1 MALAKRRGETM
12 PVYKEYRRHDRWTP
26 HLLSEVVP
34 WRAVIAPGV
43 VLQKDRHGLQRTYA
57 VRGPDV
63 QGETPEV
70 QGALMLQA
78 NQVLKR
84 MGGRWMLQ
92 SEAQRRRV
100 TALQEVS
107 WQHPVAALIDAEQRQ
122 RLLTT
127 PGSRETAY
135 FMTLTWFPPSA
146 STRSGVRWLMRGPG
160 AVQSGNDES
169 ASIREFVTQADALME
184 LLKGMLAVCR
194 PLTTSETLTYLHN
207 CVSDRWQTVGH
218 PACLTD
224 IDTQLCDAP
233 WVGGWYPQL
242 GTWYVRTCSVLGYP
256 AQSSVGVVRTIDA
269 ADVDY
274 RWCTRWVGLEKHIQA
289 GILRKTQG
297 AWIGQERS
305 FMARIAE
312 SVSNQPTRMLNTDA
326 TNKAEQAD
334 AARQEIGA
342 DVVAYG
348 EFTSTVTV
356 WDAEADK
363 ADAKLSTVMA
373 AFAAQGF
380 VTTAERHHA
389 TAAWLSSHPGNRLD
403 NVRRSHHHSLTL
415 AHLCPGLTATWP
427 GPRRDAYLD
436 AGPWFFTHTEG
447 STLFRVVNHVRDVGH
462 FLVLGATG
470 AGKSTYGNYLRSQ
483 WLQYPHAQA
492 KLFDL
497 DGHGRLLTYLL
508 GGTWYDLGSPAL
520 RFQPLRHVDDPL
532 KRGLAVQW
540 LLDLLE
546 EYHVSLTAPVMAY
559 VGSNLTKLAQLAPER
574 RTLSQLVTLMADG
587 SRDTELKAKSGR
599 MDAQGISHP
608 DVDLKALV
616 TLHYEVRT
624 VLKRFTVDGEY
635 GGMFDG
641 TEDAFDANPIQTFEL
656 RSLLQRPR
664 LLGPV
669 LRYVLTQVE
678 LQMSTDAPMLL
689 LLDDA
694 AIPWAVKKIEDKSK
708 EWMMTT
714 RKKSV
719 SLGFMTH
726 SLSQVFDS
734 PLGALLEEGCP
745 TRFMLPNPSALEP
758 AIAAIYTRLGLSD
771 NAIRLIAT
779 ARPQRDVYYACTELG
794 QRLFQLP
801 LGPLALACL
810 ARNSAADHALMD
822 ALMTK
827 EGPEGFAA
835 AWLRTNGFG
844 KEADNVETRDPST
857 HPACNLG

>member
-1 MALAKRRGETM
+1 M
-12 PVYKEYRRHDRWTP
+12 PVYAEYVPRPSRQAAHVSDVT
-26 HLLSEVVP
+26 P
-34 WRAVIAPGV
+34 WRAIIAPGV
-43 VLQKDRHGLQRTYA
+43 VLQKDRHGLQRSYA

-78 NQVLKR
+78 NEVLKR
-84 MGGRWMLQ
+84 LGGRWVLQ
-92 SEAQRRRV
+92 SEAQRGRV
-100 TALQEVS
+100 AALPDVA
-107 WQHPVAALIDAEQRQ
+107 WVHPVAACIDGEQRQ

-135 FMTLTWFPPSA
+135 FMTLTWYPPSQ
-146 STRSGVRWLMRGPG
+146 STRSGLRWLMTGPG
-160 AVQSGNDES
+160 KVRAGDEQS
-169 ASIREFVTQADALME
+169 ASIREFVEQADYLME
-184 LLKGMLAVCR
+184 LLRGMLATCR
-194 PLTTSETLTYLHN
+194 PLTTAETLTYLHN
-207 CVSDRWQTVGH
+207 CVSDRWHTVGH
-218 PACLTD
+218 LACLAD
-224 IDTQLCDAP
+224 IDAQLADTP
-233 WVGGWYPQL
+233 WWGGWYPQL
-242 GTWYVRTCSVLGYP
+242 GDWHVRTCSVMGYP
-256 AQSSVGVVRTIDA
+256 AQSSVGVVRTLDA
-269 ADVDY
+269 AECDY
-274 RWCTRWVGLEKHIQA
+274 RWCTRWVGLEKHVQA

-297 AWIGQERS
+297 AWMGQERS

-312 SVSNQPTRMLNTDA
+312 SISHQPTRVMNNDA

-334 AARQEIGA
+334 AARQEVGA

-348 EFTSTVTV
+348 DFTSTVTV
-356 WDAEADK
+356 WDADPDTAE
-363 ADAKLSTVMA
+363 AKLKVVMA

-380 VTTAERHHA
+380 VTTAERHNA
-389 TAAWLSSHPGNRLD
+389 TAAWLSTHPGNRLD
-403 NVRRSHHHSLTL
+403 NVHRSHQHSLTL

-436 AGPWFFTHTEG
+436 AGPWFHAHTEG

-470 AGKSTYGNYLRSQ
+470 AGKSTFGNFLRSQ
-483 WLQYPHAQA
+483 WLQYAHAQA

-508 GGTWYDLGSPAL
+508 GGMWYDLGSPAL
-520 RFQPLRHVDDPL
+520 RFQPLRHVDDPIR
-532 KRGLAVQW
+532 RGLAVQW
-540 LLDLLE
+540 VLDLLD
-546 EYHVSLTAPVMAY
+546 EYHVPLTAPVLAY
-559 VGSNLTKLAQLAPER
+559 VGSNLTKLAQLSPAR
-574 RTLSQLVTLMADG
+574 RTLSQLVTMMADG
-587 SRDTELKAKSGR
+587 SRATELKAKAGR

-616 TLHYEVRT
+616 TLQYEIRT
-624 VLKRFTVDGEY
+624 VLSRFTTNGEY
-635 GGMFDG
+635 GGLFDG
-641 TEDAFDANPIQTFEL
+641 MEDAFDANPVQTFEL

-745 TRFMLPNPSALEP
+745 TRFFLPMPAALEP
-758 AIAAIYTRLGLSD
+758 NIAAIYTRLGLSH
-771 NAIRLIAT
+771 NAIRTIAT

-794 QRLFQLP
+794 QRLFHLP
-801 LGPLALACL
+801 LGPLALTCL
-810 ARNSAADHALMD
+810 ARNSADDHATMD
-822 ALMTK
+822 RLFAA
-827 EGPEGFAA
+827 EGREGFAA
-835 AWLRTNGFG
+835 AWLRHNGYD
-844 KEADNVETRDPST
+844 KEACDVEQWM
-857 HPACNLG
+857 HPPALAYAD

>member
-1 MALAKRRGETM
+1 
-12 PVYKEYRRHDRWTP
+12 
-26 HLLSEVVP
+26 
-34 WRAVIAPGV
+34 
-43 VLQKDRHGLQRTYA
+43 
-57 VRGPDV
+57 
-63 QGETPEV
+63 
-70 QGALMLQA
+70 
-78 NQVLKR
+78 
-84 MGGRWMLQ
+84 
-92 SEAQRRRV
+92 
-100 TALQEVS
+100 
-107 WQHPVAALIDAEQRQ
+107 
-122 RLLTT
+122 
-127 PGSRETAY
+127 
-135 FMTLTWFPPSA
+135 
-146 STRSGVRWLMRGPG
+146 
-160 AVQSGNDES
+160 
-169 ASIREFVTQADALME
+169 
-184 LLKGMLAVCR
+184 
-194 PLTTSETLTYLHN
+194 
-207 CVSDRWQTVGH
+207 VSDRWHQVGRL
-218 PACLTD
+218 ASLVD
-224 IDTQLCDAP
+224 IDSQLCDTP
-233 WVGGWYPQL
+233 LQGGWYPIL
-242 GTWYVRTCSVLGYP
+242 GDPHGTCWHLRTCSVLGYP
-256 AQSSVGVVRTIDA
+256 AESSVGVVRRLDS

-305 FMARIAE
+305 FFARLTE
-312 SVSNQPTRMLNTDA
+312 SMSSQPTRVLNTDA

-342 DVVAYG
+342 DIVAYG
-348 EFTSTVTV
+348 DFTSTVTV
-356 WDAEADK
+356 WDTDAQGAEDK
-363 ADAKLSTVMA
+363 LAIVMQ
-373 AFAAQGF
+373 AFDHEGF
-380 VTTAERHHA
+380 VTTPERQQA
-389 TAAWLSSHPGNRLD
+389 VAAWLSSQPGNRLD
-403 NVRRSHHHSLTL
+403 NVRRTHQHSLTL

-427 GPRRDAYLD
+427 GPDHDAYLD
-436 AGPWFFTHTEG
+436 AGPWFYAHTEQ

-470 AGKSTYGNYLRSQ
+470 SGKSTLGNFLRSQ
-483 WLQYPHAQA
+483 WMQYPHAQA

-508 GGTWYDLGSPAL
+508 GGTWYDLGSPTL

-546 EYHVSLTAPVMAY
+546 EYHVTLTAPVLAY
-559 VGSNLTKLAQLAPER
+559 IGANITKLAQRRPEQ
-574 RTLSQLVTLMADG
+574 RTLSALVTLMADG

-616 TLHYEVRT
+616 TLHYEIRT
-624 VLKRFTVDGEY
+624 VLSRFTTKGEY
-635 GGMFDG
+635 GGVFDG

-689 LLDDA
+689 ILDDA
-694 AIPWAVKKIEDKSK
+694 AIPWAVPKIEEKSK
-708 EWMMTT
+708 EWMMAT

-745 TRFMLPNPSALEP
+745 TRFFLPMPAALEP
-758 AIAAIYTRLGLSD
+758 NIAAIYTRLGLTPQ
-771 NAIRLIAT
+771 AIRTIAT
-779 ARPQRDVYYACTELG
+779 SRPQRDVYYACTELG
-794 QRLFQLP
+794 QRLFHLP

-810 ARNSAADHALMD
+810 ARNSADDHALID
-822 ALMTK
+822 
-827 EGPEGFAA
+827 EGLTHEGREGFTA
-835 AWLRTNGFG
+835 AWLRTNGFE
-844 KEADNVETRDPST
+844 KEADDVETNTRTSHT
-857 HPACNLG
+857 TLA